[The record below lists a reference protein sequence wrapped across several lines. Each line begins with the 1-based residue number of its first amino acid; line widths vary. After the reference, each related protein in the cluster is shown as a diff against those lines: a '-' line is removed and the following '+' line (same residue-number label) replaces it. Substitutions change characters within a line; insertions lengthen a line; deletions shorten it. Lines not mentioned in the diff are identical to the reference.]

1 MEERI
6 MHEAPFCFL
15 FVTALSLML
24 LSMVYAF
31 DTEKMASVHR
41 LLSDSVSLALLA
53 ITDRRAAANL
63 TRADRHVVRDTVR
76 VGRARECDERRRR

>member
-1 MEERI
+1 

-53 ITDRRAAANL
+53 ITDRRA
-63 TRADRHVVRDTVR
+63 RSRKSDKSRPPR
-76 VGRARECDERRRR
+76 GP